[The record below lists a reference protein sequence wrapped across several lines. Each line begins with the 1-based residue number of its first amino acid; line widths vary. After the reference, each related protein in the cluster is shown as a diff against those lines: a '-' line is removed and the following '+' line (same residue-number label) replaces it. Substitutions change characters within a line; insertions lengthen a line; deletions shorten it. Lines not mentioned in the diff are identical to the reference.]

1 MARTSLF
8 ALLRRFAEENRLAQA
23 TGRPVDEVH
32 SELEERRLSRRRFLA
47 GAGALAAASML
58 PLATQA
64 GKGGGKPGG
73 GGTAVNVAII
83 GGGVSGL
90 AAALRLRDAGVTATI
105 YESQLRVGGRMLTE
119 RANAA
124 ASCGLC
130 HTPRRNG
137 SVGWADGQ
145 YADVFGELVD
155 TNHATIHSLA
165 ARFNLPL
172 IDMPLYEPVGNSDTF
187 YFFGQYYS
195 FSQAVLD
202 FAPVYTAVMK
212 DLKAAGYPTTFNN
225 STAAGRALDNMSAYD
240 WIETRVPGGHSS
252 SMGRLLDV
260 AYVIE
265 YGAETYDQ
273 SALNLIY
280 LLGYQPKP
288 VTFAEFGVSDE
299 RFRIAGGSDSLTTA
313 MANYLG
319 WDSIKLGHRLESIVK
334 NSDGSLNLKFQNLT
348 SAIKAQYVLLALPFT
363 ALRTID
369 YSKAGF
375 DALKVKAIQE
385 QGGAVNGKLQ
395 LQFNNRYWNQAGP
408 WGISSG
414 SLYTDNGFQAGWD
427 GTRGVAGTSGIL
439 VKYTGGN
446 VTEAMYLN
454 HPYGN
459 QNDTGVQKDAQIA
472 LGQAE
477 QFFPGISA
485 FWNGKVINS
494 KAHLDPNYGC
504 AYGNYLPG
512 QYQSICQYERV
523 RQGNVFFAGEHTSL
537 DYFGFMEGAADEGW
551 AAGEEMLS
559 AMGVK
564 IAATGRF
571 RSARVA

>member
-1 MARTSLF
+1 MTRTSLF
-8 ALLRRFAEENRLAQA
+8 GLLRRFAEVNRLAQA

-32 SELEERRLSRRRFLA
+32 AELEERRLTRRRFLA
-47 GAGALAAASML
+47 GAGALAAASVL
-58 PLATQA
+58 PLTTMA

-73 GGTAVNVAII
+73 GGTSVNVAII
-83 GGGVSGL
+83 GSGMAGL
-90 AAALRLRDAGVTATI
+90 AAALRLRDSGVTATI
-105 YESQLRVGGRMLTE
+105 YESQFRVGGRMLTE
-119 RANAA
+119 RANVT

-130 HTPRRNG
+130 HDQKRAGVT
-137 SVGWADGQ
+137 GWADGQ

-165 ARFNLPL
+165 KRFNLPV
-172 IDMPLYEPVGNSDTF
+172 IDMNLYEPAGNSDTF
-187 YFFGQYYS
+187 YFLGQYYS

-212 DLKAAGYPTTFNN
+212 DLKAAGYPTTYNN
-225 STAAGRALDNMSAYD
+225 STAAGRALDNMSVYN

-265 YGAETYDQ
+265 YGAETVDQ

-299 RFRIAGGSDSLTTA
+299 RYRIAGGADKLPTA
-313 MANYLG
+313 VANYLG
-319 WDSIKLGHRLESIVK
+319 WDSIKLGHRLDAIVK
-334 NSDGSLNLKFQNLT
+334 NSDGSLSLTFQNLQ
-348 SAIKAQYVLLALPFT
+348 APVKAQYVLLALPFT
-363 ALRTID
+363 ALRYVD
-369 YSKAGF
+369 LSKAGF
-375 DALKVKAIQE
+375 DALKLKAINE
-385 QGGAVNGKLQ
+385 QGGAVNGKVQ
-395 LQFNNRYWNQAGP
+395 LQFNHRYWNQAGP

-414 SLYTDNGFQAGWD
+414 SIYSDNGFQAGWD
-427 GTRGVAGTSGIL
+427 GTRGVPGTSGML

-446 VTEAMYLN
+446 VAEAMFLH

-459 QNDTGVQKDAQIA
+459 QNDAAVQKDAA
-472 LGQAE
+472 LALQQAE

-485 FWNGKVINS
+485 FWNGKAINS
-494 KAHLDPNYGC
+494 KAHLDPNYGS

-512 QYQSICQYERV
+512 QYQTICQYERV
-523 RQGNVFFAGEHTSL
+523 RQGKVFFAGEHTSL

-551 AAGEEMLS
+551 AAGEEMLA
-559 AMGVK
+559 AMG
-564 IAATGRF
+564 INAQNTGRT
-571 RSARVA
+571 RSVRTA